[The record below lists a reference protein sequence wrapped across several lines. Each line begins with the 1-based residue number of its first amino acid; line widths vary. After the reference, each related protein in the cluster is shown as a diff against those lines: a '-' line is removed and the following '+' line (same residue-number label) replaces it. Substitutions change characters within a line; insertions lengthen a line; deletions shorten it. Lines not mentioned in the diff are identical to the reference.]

1 MPQMPHHKFKL
12 GELVE
17 FMPDK
22 LQRNALSGSYKI
34 TRLLPLEGSDHQYR
48 IKNIL
53 EPYERMAKES
63 QLTHVGSP

>member
-1 MPQMPHHKFKL
+1 MPHHKFKL

-22 LQRNALSGSYKI
+22 LQRNALGGSYKI

-53 EPYERMAKES
+53 EPYERMA
-63 QLTHVGSP
+63 